1 MKKNSTIILFLIS
14 IVIIIVLVITI
25 FFLRNA
31 KDITSKITMKNLYEL
46 EDKIDS
52 KEDISIEYFKDFELK
67 EKIEEDNI
75 ITYIYNMNEKY
86 DVRVTTLNDVVTN
99 IVLYNTVTSTN
110 VDIMYYSLENYLVT
124 E

>member
-14 IVIIIVLVITI
+14 IVIIIVFVITI
-25 FFLRNA
+25 FFLRNT

-52 KEDISIEYFKDFELK
+52 KEDISIEYFKGFELK
-67 EKIEEDNI
+67 EKIEENNI

>member
-14 IVIIIVLVITI
+14 IVIIIVFVITI
-25 FFLRNA
+25 FFLRNT

-52 KEDISIEYFKDFELK
+52 KEDISIEYFKGFELK
-67 EKIEEDNI
+67 EKIEENNI

-99 IVLYNTVTSTN
+99 IVLYNTVT
-110 VDIMYYSLENYLVT
+110 
-124 E
+124 

>member
-14 IVIIIVLVITI
+14 IVIIIVFVITI
-25 FFLRNA
+25 FFLRNT

-52 KEDISIEYFKDFELK
+52 KEDISIEYFKGFELK
-67 EKIEEDNI
+67 EKIEENNI

-99 IVLYNTVTSTN
+99 IVLYNTVISTN